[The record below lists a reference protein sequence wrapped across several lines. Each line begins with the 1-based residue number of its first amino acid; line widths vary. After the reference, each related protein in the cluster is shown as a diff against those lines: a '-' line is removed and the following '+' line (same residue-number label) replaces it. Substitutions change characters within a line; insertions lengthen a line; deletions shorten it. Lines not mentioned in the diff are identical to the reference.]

1 MSIDSKEDSLVGED
15 TEVAA
20 EIQPEEETLLEIDL
34 IEAIQDDRD
43 ESSVTKTTYLKPANE
58 FSDLDLKDA
67 LREAITEL
75 GWTKPTP
82 VQGLCLPHTLA
93 GRDVAGFAQTGTG
106 KTGVFLIT
114 VAQAILKRRAA
125 NSDTPN
131 SPLAVVLAPTRE
143 LAVQI
148 HEEVEKL
155 AVKLDLKSLAV
166 FGGMDYDK
174 QAQALKAGTDIV
186 VATPGRLK
194 DYIQKKIVSIKDTT
208 MFVCDEVDRMFDM
221 GFIEDVEFFLER
233 LPENCQKLLFS
244 ATTND
249 KVKEL
254 AFEYLNKPEY
264 ISVNPEIITP
274 ESIEQHLILCDTPEK
289 LRVLIGLLREHQ
301 PGRSV
306 IFVNTKLTAEWLK
319 HKLTG
324 NGLEAESI
332 TGDIA
337 QPKRISLIKKIKAG
351 QVKILIG
358 TDVASRG
365 LHISD
370 VTHVY
375 NFDLPAEPANYVHR
389 IGRTARAGA
398 KGQAYSLV
406 CEEYAEN
413 LDAIKTL
420 VGISIPA
427 CTWFPKQYLDIV
439 DISGNPFQDG
449 KVRGF
454 KVTERKPFG
463 RGPRD
468 GKGPRGGR
476 DSRDRNDRS
485 PRPEGQRPEGQRP
498 EGQRPEG
505 RRPEGKFSKDRNFD
519 SKPGSKGRTPH
530 RDAPHGKDTTAGR
543 PHDPTK
549 SKHRGPSTPS
559 TQQRDHRFE
568 SRQRQEYSE
577 AKGRGARPYQKTHQ
591 PNPSDSFPKEAS
603 TLSGQSLQ
611 KKSVLTVLKTVFKS
625 LFGSKS

>member
-1 MSIDSKEDSLVGED
+1 MSIDSKADSLVGED
-15 TEVAA
+15 TEVTT
-20 EIQPEEETLLEIDL
+20 EIQPEEESLLEIDL

-43 ESSVTKTTYLKPANE
+43 ESSATRTTYLKPAQE
-58 FSDLDLKDA
+58 FSDLDLKDT

-125 NSDTPN
+125 TSDTPN

-194 DYIQKKIVSIKDTT
+194 DYIQKKIVSIKDTS

-264 ISVNPEIITP
+264 ISVNPEVITP

-289 LRVLIGLLREHQ
+289 LRVLIGLLREHK

-413 LDAIKTL
+413 LDAVKTL

-427 CTWFPKQYLDIV
+427 CTWFPKEYLDIV
-439 DISGNPFQDG
+439 DVSGNPFQDG

-454 KVTERKPFG
+454 KVTERKSFG
-463 RGPRD
+463 KGPRD
-468 GKGPRGGR
+468 GKGPRGPGR
-476 DSRDRNDRS
+476 DTRDRNDRS
-485 PRPEGQRPEGQRP
+485 QRSD
-498 EGQRPEG
+498 
-505 RRPEGKFSKDRNFD
+505 GKFSKDRNFD
-519 SKPGSKGRTPH
+519 SKHSPKSRPPH
-530 RDAPHGKDTTAGR
+530 KDAPHGKNTTSGR
-543 PHDPTK
+543 PHDPSK
-549 SKHRGPSTPS
+549 AKHRGPGNSTPH
-559 TQQRDHRFE
+559 QRDHRFE

-577 AKGRGARPYQKTHQ
+577 STGRGSRPYQKTHQ
-591 PNPSDSFPKEAS
+591 PNQNQQFHRETS

-611 KKSVLTVLKTVFKS
+611 KKSVLTVLKTVLKS
-625 LFGSKS
+625 LFGSK

>member
-1 MSIDSKEDSLVGED
+1 MSIDSKEDTPVGDEL
-15 TEVAA
+15 
-20 EIQPEEETLLEIDL
+20 EIPLESPIEEEATLEVDL
-34 IEAIQDDRD
+34 IEAIQEDRD
-43 ESSVTKTTYLKPANE
+43 ESMVTKTPTLKPAGE
-58 FSDLDLKDA
+58 FSELDLKDA
-67 LREAITEL
+67 LKEAITEL

-82 VQGLCLPHTLA
+82 VQGLCLPYTLA

-125 NSDTPN
+125 GGETPN

-155 AVKLDLKSLAV
+155 AVKLNLRSLAV

-194 DYIQKKIVSIKDTT
+194 DYIQKKVVSIKDTT

-264 ISVNPEIITP
+264 ISVNPEVITP

-289 LRVLIGLLREHQ
+289 LRVLMGLLREHQ

-337 QPKRISLIKKIKAG
+337 QPKRIALIRKIKAG

-398 KGQAYSLV
+398 KGQAFSLV

-413 LDAIKTL
+413 LDGIKAIA
-420 VGISIPA
+420 GISIPA
-427 CTWFPKQYLDIV
+427 CTWFDKKYLDIV
-439 DISGNPFQDG
+439 DVSGNPFQDG

-454 KVTERKPFG
+454 KISDRKPY
-463 RGPRD
+463 
-468 GKGPRGGR
+468 GKGPRGNSRDGNRDDRPRGDRPQGGR
-476 DSRDRNDRS
+476 SDGKFSRDRH
-485 PRPEGQRPEGQRP
+485 P
-498 EGQRPEG
+498 
-505 RRPEGKFSKDRNFD
+505 D
-519 SKPGSKGRTPH
+519 SKFDPKGRTPH
-530 RDAPHGKDTTAGR
+530 KGKPEGR
-543 PHDPTK
+543 NPSSNRPKDGFKDGMREGFKEGQKPN
-549 SKHRGPSTPS
+549 HRNPSQGNP
-559 TQQRDHRFE
+559 RDHRFE
-568 SRQRQEYSE
+568 GRSRGGPNPSN
-577 AKGRGARPYQKTHQ
+577 AGGSRPYQKQAPTRQ
-591 PNPSDSFPKEAS
+591 NEAFSKPLS
-603 TLSGQSLQ
+603 TSPGQSLQ
-611 KKSVLTVLKTVFKS
+611 KKGVFEVLKTVFKS
-625 LFGSKS
+625 LFGNK

>member
-15 TEVAA
+15 TEVAN
-20 EIQPEEETLLEIDL
+20 EIQPEEESLLEIDL

-43 ESSVTKTTYLKPANE
+43 ESSVTKTIYLKPANE
-58 FSDLDLKDA
+58 FSDLDLKDV

-125 NSDTPN
+125 SSDTPN

-155 AVKLDLKSLAV
+155 AVKLDLRSLAV

-264 ISVNPEIITP
+264 ISVNPEVITP

-427 CTWFPKQYLDIV
+427 CSWFPKQYLDIV

-463 RGPRD
+463 KGPRD
-468 GKGPRGGR
+468 GKGPRGGGR
-476 DSRDRNDRS
+476 DSRDRNDR
-485 PRPEGQRPEGQRP
+485 GQRS
-498 EGQRPEG
+498 
-505 RRPEGKFSKDRNFD
+505 EGKFSKDRNFD
-519 SKPGSKGRTPH
+519 TKPVPKGRTPYK
-530 RDAPHGKDTTAGR
+530 DAPHGKSTTSGR
-543 PHDPTK
+543 PHDPSK
-549 SKHRGPSTPS
+549 AKHRGPANPS
-559 TQQRDHRFE
+559 THQRDHRFE
-568 SRQRQEYSE
+568 SRQRNEYSDST
-577 AKGRGARPYQKTHQ
+577 GRGSRPYQKTHQ
-591 PNPSDSFPKEAS
+591 PNQNEHFNKETS

-625 LFGSKS
+625 LFGSK

>member
-15 TEVAA
+15 TEVPT
-20 EIQPEEETLLEIDL
+20 EIQAEEESLLEIDL

-125 NSDTPN
+125 TSDTPN

-155 AVKLDLKSLAV
+155 AVKLDLRSLAV

-264 ISVNPEIITP
+264 ISVNPEVITP

-427 CTWFPKQYLDIV
+427 CSWFPKEYLDIV
-439 DISGNPFQDG
+439 DVSGNPFQDG

-463 RGPRD
+463 KGPRD
-468 GKGPRGGR
+468 GKGPRAGSR
-476 DSRDRNDRS
+476 DSRDRNDRG
-485 PRPEGQRPEGQRP
+485 P
-498 EGQRPEG
+498 
-505 RRPEGKFSKDRNFD
+505 RPEGKFSKDRNFD
-519 SKPGSKGRTPH
+519 AKPGPKGRTPYK
-530 RDAPHGKDTTAGR
+530 DAPHGKSTTSGR
-543 PHDPTK
+543 PHDPSK
-549 SKHRGPSTPS
+549 AKHRGPANPSTP
-559 TQQRDHRFE
+559 QRDHRFE
-568 SRQRQEYSE
+568 SRQRHEYSE
-577 AKGRGARPYQKTHQ
+577 STGRGSRPYQKTHQ
-591 PNPSDSFPKEAS
+591 PNQNEHFNKETS

-625 LFGSKS
+625 LFGSK